1 MIIITNFKNLIKN
14 DIEKI
19 RKNANFNVEQ
29 SQVFEELIK
38 PSYQVVENDVAVYQ
52 RLNLSERKFYKI
64 KKEVKTKIERILN

>member
-52 RLNLSERKFYKI
+52 RLNLSERKYYKI
-64 KKEVKTKIERILN
+64 KKEVKMKIDRIL

>member
-19 RKNANFNVEQ
+19 RKNANFNAEQ

-64 KKEVKTKIERILN
+64 KKEVKMKIDRIL

>member
-1 MIIITNFKNLIKN
+1 MIIITGYKNLIKS

-64 KKEVKTKIERILN
+64 KKEVKTKIDRIL

>member
-1 MIIITNFKNLIKN
+1 MIIITNFKNLIKS

-29 SQVFEELIK
+29 LQVFEELIK

-64 KKEVKTKIERILN
+64 KKEVKMKIDRIL

>member
-64 KKEVKTKIERILN
+64 KKEVKMKIDRIL